1 MDFSLFERLDHE
13 MSSRA
18 DKMLRYCQ
26 SQTNVTVAT
35 AAAQL
40 TMLVEVVGNVSPK
53 VYGTLLLLPL
63 IFGEDK
69 EDLFKTAED
78 IITSA
83 DLEQHDDLPHPHV
96 VIRGNHPFENNC
108 YAVVEGCILAENVTL
123 RMAVGLTIA
132 AYYNLNITYPESIA
146 NTLEFIQ
153 RIFLGINPQRGSKVR
168 KTDKRRPAF
177 STKVRKL
184 IDNLRDFDNDI
195 SVIY

>member
-1 MDFSLFERLDHE
+1 MEVQLVVLRESLPQCCSRIAMAVSGGSLICPTGRLRKARNSRGAGFSSPVDNA
-13 MSSRA
+13 S
-18 DKMLRYCQ
+18 
-26 SQTNVTVAT
+26 
-35 AAAQL
+35 
-40 TMLVEVVGNVSPK
+40 EVVGNVSPK

-153 RIFLGINPQRGSKVR
+153 RIFLGINPQRGS
-168 KTDKRRPAF
+168 
-177 STKVRKL
+177 S
-184 IDNLRDFDNDI
+184 
-195 SVIY
+195 

>member
-1 MDFSLFERLDHE
+1 MLCI
-13 MSSRA
+13 SR
-18 DKMLRYCQ
+18 RQ
-26 SQTNVTVAT
+26 
-35 AAAQL
+35 
-40 TMLVEVVGNVSPK
+40 
-53 VYGTLLLLPL
+53 
-63 IFGEDK
+63 
-69 EDLFKTAED
+69 D

-83 DLEQHDDLPHPHV
+83 DLEQHDDLPHSHV